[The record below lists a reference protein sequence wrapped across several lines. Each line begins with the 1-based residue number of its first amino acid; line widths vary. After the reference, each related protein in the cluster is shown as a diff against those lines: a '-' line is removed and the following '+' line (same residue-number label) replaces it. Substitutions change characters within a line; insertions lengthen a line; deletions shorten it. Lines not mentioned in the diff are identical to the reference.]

1 MSTSPKTLPHDA
13 LRFLVANHK
22 AMLAM
27 FRDYEQ
33 HRKSAIAVDKGK
45 EALRLCHRLSIHC
58 TIKEE
63 HFYPAVAAVLGK
75 AVEAVLTEAEVQI
88 GTLRGLMATVEHTSS
103 SDASFDPTVKVLG
116 DTARRH
122 FEVEEVD
129 LFPAVRHAEFD
140 LAGTGERLAT
150 RQAQLSTQP
159 AGKADIREARRVL
172 RG

>member
-1 MSTSPKTLPHDA
+1 MSTLPKTLPHDA
-13 LRFLVANHK
+13 LKFLAANHK

-33 HRKSAIAVDKGK
+33 HKKGAAAADKGK

-58 TIKEE
+58 AIKEE
-63 HFYPAVAAVLGK
+63 HFYPAVTAVLGRK
-75 AVEAVLTEAEVQI
+75 AEALLAEAQVQI
-88 GTLRGLMATVEHTSS
+88 GVLRGLMATIEHLSC
-103 SDASFDPTVKVLG
+103 SDISFDSTVKVLG

-122 FEVEEVD
+122 FEIEEEG
-129 LFPAVRHAEFD
+129 LFPAVRHSQFD
-140 LAGTGERLAT
+140 VAGTGERLAT

-159 AGKADIREARRVL
+159 PGKAEIREARRVL

>member
-13 LRFLVANHK
+13 LHFLAANHK

-27 FRDYEQ
+27 FRDFEQ
-33 HRKSAIAVDKGK
+33 HKKTAAAVDKGK

-58 TIKEE
+58 AIKEE

-75 AVEAVLTEAEVQI
+75 KVEAVLIEAEVQI
-88 GTLRGLMATVEHTSS
+88 GALRGLMATVEHMSS
-103 SDASFDPTVKVLG
+103 SDTSFDPTVKVLG

-122 FEVEEVD
+122 FEVEEKD
-129 LFPAVRHAEFD
+129 LFPVVRHAEFD

-150 RQAQLSTQP
+150 RQAQLSTQS
-159 AGKADIREARRVL
+159 AGRADIREARRVL